1 MTITEAQEGMEART
15 EKIGIGAARGIGT
28 GRPLAVV
35 MEAGTRTTALGETI
49 LLPVVEEK
57 VLSTRPHRGR
67 GPMTHDQ
74 GTRHHRPKLI
84 LKMLKYVYLYRS

>member
-1 MTITEAQEGMEART
+1 MTITGAQEGTEART
-15 EKIGIGAARGIGT
+15 EKIGTGAARGIGI

-35 MEAGTRTTALGETI
+35 IEAGTRTTALGETI

-67 GPMTHDQ
+67 GPMIQDH
-74 GTRHHRPKLI
+74 GTRRHRPKL
-84 LKMLKYVYLYRS
+84 LPKMLKYVYLYWS